1 VSSEGNHQIDGGP
14 GPEHV
19 RSLITSCCADKLAGA
34 GVAAG
39 QLTDDLDLRTAG
51 VMDSLGFLELVVDLE
66 RELGVE
72 LDFETL
78 DPEQL
83 TTVGPL
89 IRHVAAQAAAGAALS
104 EAV

>member
-1 VSSEGNHQIDGGP
+1 MDSADHNSNGLGA
-14 GPEHV
+14 EHV
-19 RSLITSCCADKLAGA
+19 RALIETSCADRLAAA
-34 GVAAG
+34 GIAPG
-39 QLTDDLDLRTAG
+39 QLTDDLDLRSAG

-66 RELGVE
+66 RELGIE

-89 IRHVAAQAAAGAALS
+89 TRHVAAQASAGALR

>member
-1 VSSEGNHQIDGGP
+1 MDNGHHNGNGR

-19 RSLITSCCADKLAGA
+19 RALIATCCADRLA
-34 GVAAG
+34 AAG
-39 QLTDDLDLRTAG
+39 IAPEQLTDDLDLRTAG

-89 IRHVAAQAAAGAALS
+89 TRHVAAQAAAGAVR